1 MRVFFRSAPIFMAL
15 SVALAGCSE
24 SDAPAAKSPTPTVAK
39 PPADTTVA
47 AVNPNATEVCMTV
60 EGMT

>member
-1 MRVFFRSAPIFMAL
+1 MRVFVRLAPIFMAL

-24 SDAPAAKSPTPTVAK
+24 SDAPGAKNSPTGSGK
-39 PPADTTVA
+39 PPANSSASA
-47 AVNPNATEVCMTV
+47 ADPNAIEVCMTV

>member
-1 MRVFFRSAPIFMAL
+1 MRVFYRSAPIFMAL

-24 SDAPAAKSPTPTVAK
+24 SDAPAAKAPAASSTKPVGDSTVAT
-39 PPADTTVA
+39 AD
-47 AVNPNATEVCMTV
+47 PNASEICMTV

>member
-24 SDAPAAKSPTPTVAK
+24 SDSPAAKAPAASSTKPAGNSTAATV
-39 PPADTTVA
+39 D
-47 AVNPNATEVCMTV
+47 PNATEICMTV